1 MMFFTVNARVLV
13 ACALCLAIATVSAQP
28 VPRPADGSAY
38 STHARPKIGL
48 VLSGGGARGLAHI
61 GFLKELERAR
71 VPIDFVAGTSMGAIV
86 GGLYASGMTPTELER
101 RVLAM
106 DWDSMFA
113 DRPPRE
119 ELSLRR
125 KADDQK
131 FSLPFELGMRDGV
144 FRAPIAA
151 VGSSG
156 LERMLKALTHEVP
169 PAIEFD
175 RLPIPFRAVATDL
188 VNGEAVVFDRG
199 NLAEVMRAS
208 MSVPAAF
215 APVEIGGRLL
225 VDGGLVNNLPVD
237 LVRAMGADIVIAVN
251 IGTPL
256 LPREELGSIL
266 GVGTQMLNI
275 LTEQNVRASLAM
287 LRLNDILVT
296 PDLSLVTAMDFNK
309 GPEAINRGAE
319 AARGVLPLL
328 TVHALPE
335 AIYSSRLQA
344 LRAPSQPNKI
354 DAIRV
359 EGGTLVATQTI
370 EAALAANVGAP
381 LDEKRIERDLSWV
394 FGRGDFE
401 RLDYRIVNERDRNV
415 LLVSARE
422 KSWGPNFFRFG
433 FGFNSDFNGA
443 GQFSLIGNHTRRWVN
458 SLGAEWRN
466 EVQVGRQQRLSTE
479 FYQPLNVAE
488 TFFLAASAE
497 RRRRLGEVSVQIE
510 EGLTT
515 RPLAEYASRE
525 TRLLLDFGVAFG
537 RYGELRFGPVYE
549 QQLVSPRIGELALP
563 SFRANQSGMQASFT
577 IDQRNSAVFAKSG
590 YRIEATAQKA
600 LEALGASASFTRYQ
614 WLAEH
619 AFSIGNNTVD
629 LALRG
634 GSVSRS
640 EGLGYPQF
648 ELGGFLQLSGLR
660 SGQLRGDRMNFAR
673 VKAMRQIGTMPAFG
687 RGIYV
692 GGSLEAGKVYGGATT
707 LEFDRSV
714 FGGSL
719 FLGLDTSIG
728 PLYLGAG
735 RASGRNHSAYLYLG
749 RP

>member
-1 MMFFTVNARVLV
+1 MVIRFTYRSVLV
-13 ACALCLAIATVSAQP
+13 CLACCAAFASSAQLP
-28 VPRPADGSAY
+28 SSNERFAIPTGSA
-38 STHARPKIGL
+38 ARPKIGL

-61 GFLKELERAR
+61 GVLKELEAAR
-71 VPIDFVAGTSMGAIV
+71 IPIDFVAGTSMGSIV
-86 GGLYASGMTPTELER
+86 GGLYASGMPPAELER

-131 FSLPFELGMRDGV
+131 LSLPFEIGMRDGA

-175 RLPIPFRAVATDL
+175 RLPIPYRAVATDL
-188 VNGEAVVFDRG
+188 VSGEAVVFDRG
-199 NLAEVMRAS
+199 NLAAVMRAS

-275 LTEQNVRASLAM
+275 LTEQNVRASLAL
-287 LRLNDILVT
+287 LRSNDILVT

-328 TVHALPE
+328 TAYALPE
-335 AIYSSRLQA
+335 TVYSSRLRA

-359 EGGTLVATQTI
+359 EGGTLVAPQTI
-370 EAALAANVGAP
+370 EVALAANVGTAF
-381 LDEKRIERDLSWV
+381 DEKRIERDLSWV

-401 RLDYRIVNERDRNV
+401 RLDYRIVNERDQNV

-479 FYQPLNVAE
+479 FYQPLNAAE
-488 TFFLAASAE
+488 TFFLSASAE
-497 RRRRLGEVSVQIE
+497 RRRRLGEVSVQIA

-525 TRLLLDFGVAFG
+525 TRALLDLGVAFG
-537 RYGELRFGPVYE
+537 RYGELRLGPVYE
-549 QQLVSPRIGELALP
+549 QQVVTPRIGDLALP
-563 SFRANQSGMQASFT
+563 SFRANQSGVQASFT
-577 IDQRNSAVFAKSG
+577 IDQRSSAVFAKSG
-590 YRIEATAQKA
+590 YRLEASAQKA
-600 LEALGASASFTRYQ
+600 LDAFGANASFTRYQ

-619 AFSIGNNTVD
+619 AFSIGSNTVD
-629 LALRG
+629 VAVRG

-640 EGLGYPQF
+640 QAQGYPQF

-660 SGQLRGDRMNFAR
+660 SGQLRGDRMNFGR
-673 VKAMRQIGTMPAFG
+673 LKAMRQIGTMPAFG
-687 RGIYV
+687 RGIYL
-692 GGSLEAGKVYGGATT
+692 GGSLEAGKVYGGATV

-714 FGGSL
+714 LGGSL

>member
-1 MMFFTVNARVLV
+1 MVLRFTYRSVLFFL
-13 ACALCLAIATVSAQP
+13 ALSAAIASAAQP
-28 VPRPADGSAY
+28 IAGSERFAIPAT
-38 STHARPKIGL
+38 STAHPKIGL

-61 GFLKELERAR
+61 GVLKELEAAR
-71 VPIDFVAGTSMGAIV
+71 IPIDFVAGTSMGSIV
-86 GGLYASGMTPTELER
+86 GGLYASGMPPAELER

-144 FRAPIAA
+144 LRAPISA

-175 RLPIPFRAVATDL
+175 RLPIPYRAVATDL
-188 VNGEAVVFDRG
+188 VSGEAVVFDRG
-199 NLAEVMRAS
+199 NLASVMRAS

-215 APVEIGGRLL
+215 APVEIDGRLL

-287 LRLNDILVT
+287 LRANDILVT
-296 PDLSLVTAMDFNK
+296 PDLNLITAMDFNK
-309 GPEAINRGAE
+309 GTDAINRGAE

-328 TVHALPE
+328 TAYALPE
-335 AIYSSRLQA
+335 EVHVGRLQA
-344 LRAPSQPNKI
+344 LRTPTLPNKI
-354 DAIRV
+354 DAVRI
-359 EGGTLVATQTI
+359 EGSTLFAAQTI
-370 EAALAANVGAP
+370 EAALAANVGTAV
-381 LDEKRIERDLSWV
+381 DEKRIERDLSWV

-401 RLDYRIVNERDRNV
+401 RLDYRIVNERDQNV

-433 FGFNSDFNGA
+433 FGFNTDFNGA
-443 GQFSLIGNHTRRWVN
+443 GQFSLIGNHTRRWLN

-466 EVQVGRQQRLSTE
+466 EVQVGRQLRLSTE
-479 FYQPLNVAE
+479 FYQPLNAAE
-488 TFFLAASAE
+488 TFFLSASAE

-510 EGLTT
+510 DGLTT

-525 TRLLLDFGVAFG
+525 TRVLLDLGIAFG

-549 QQLVSPRIGELALP
+549 QQVVTPRIGDLALP
-563 SFRANQSGMQASFT
+563 SFRANQSGVQASFT

-590 YRIEATAQKA
+590 YRIEASAQKA
-600 LEALGASASFTRYQ
+600 LDALGASTSFTRYQ

-619 AFSIGNNTVD
+619 ALSIGSNTVD
-629 LALRG
+629 FAVRG

-640 EGLGYPQF
+640 EVLGYPQF

-660 SGQLRGDRMNFAR
+660 SGQLRGDRMSFAR
-673 VKAMRQIGTMPAFG
+673 VKVMRQVGTMPAFG

-692 GGSLEAGKVYGGATT
+692 GGSFEAGKVDGGATA
-707 LEFDRSV
+707 LEFNRSV

-735 RASGRNHSAYLYLG
+735 RASGGNHSAYLFLG

>member
-1 MMFFTVNARVLV
+1 MVYRFVYRLVLF
-13 ACALCLAIATVSAQP
+13 CLALSAAIASSAQP
-28 VPRPADGSAY
+28 LPGNERSAVPTSGA
-38 STHARPKIGL
+38 ARPKIGL
-48 VLSGGGARGLAHI
+48 ALSGGGARGLAHI
-61 GFLKELERAR
+61 GVLKELEAAR
-71 VPIDFVAGTSMGAIV
+71 IPIDFVAGTSMGSIV
-86 GGLYASGMTPTELER
+86 GGLYASGMPPAELER

-175 RLPIPFRAVATDL
+175 RLPIPYRAVATDL
-188 VNGEAVVFDRG
+188 VSGEAVVFDRG
-199 NLAEVMRAS
+199 NLASVMRAS

-215 APVEIGGRLL
+215 APVEIDGRLL

-287 LRLNDILVT
+287 LRSNDILVT
-296 PDLSLVTAMDFNK
+296 PDLSLITAMDFNK
-309 GPEAINRGAE
+309 GPDAINRGAE

-328 TVHALPE
+328 TAYALPE
-335 AIYSSRLQA
+335 VVHASRLQS
-344 LRAPSQPNKI
+344 LRAPTPPNKI

-359 EGGTLVATQTI
+359 EGSTLVAAQTI
-370 EAALAANVGAP
+370 EAALTANVGTAV
-381 LDEKRIERDLSWV
+381 DEKRIERDLSWV

-401 RLDYRIVNERDRNV
+401 RLDYRIVNERDQNV

-433 FGFNSDFNGA
+433 FGFNTDFNGA

-466 EVQVGRQQRLSTE
+466 EVQVGRHQRLSTE
-479 FYQPLNVAE
+479 FYQPLNAAE
-488 TFFLAASAE
+488 TFFLSASAE
-497 RRRRLGEVSVQIE
+497 RRRRLGEVSVQIA

-525 TRLLLDFGVAFG
+525 TRVLLDLGIAFG

-549 QQLVSPRIGELALP
+549 QQSVTPRIGDLSLP
-563 SFRANQSGMQASFT
+563 SFRANQSGVQASFT
-577 IDQRNSAVFAKSG
+577 IDQRSSAVFAKSG
-590 YRIEATAQKA
+590 YRIEASAQKA
-600 LEALGASASFTRYQ
+600 LDALGASTSFTRYQ

-619 AFSIGNNTVD
+619 ALSIGSNTVD
-629 LALRG
+629 FAVRG

-660 SGQLRGDRMNFAR
+660 SGQLRGDRMSFAR
-673 VKAMRQIGTMPAFG
+673 VKVMRQIGTMPAFG

-692 GGSLEAGKVYGGATT
+692 GGSFEAGKVDGGATA
-707 LEFDRSV
+707 LEFSRSV

-735 RASGRNHSAYLYLG
+735 RASGGNHSAYLFLG